1 MVLLPLTWLYDELL
15 LKAIS
20 GVYTTPQ
27 LLFSVFFGL
36 SAGLM
41 WASVLGTLRRGRK
54 TYIIIALLNALIF
67 TVESVLRST
76 YPVYFSPASIL
87 AGAGN
92 VAANYRE
99 EMIRGI
105 VSGIGRMALFSL
117 PVIFCCAALC
127 TDWIKN
133 RKASD
138 QSVLEAAANA
148 AAGPAPQRKRS
159 LPSAAAIAL
168 SMTLS
173 ILLHYTAAAF
183 ACSGAYRPIY
193 TGQYNFND
201 AVENFGLTTALRLET
216 CYSIFGNPG
225 SSFQLEEDA
234 DEGVERK
241 AAEEGAD
248 PDPAAAS
255 DAAGP
260 GSDSDEA
267 APGMYDAT
275 PSDMVAEAETP
286 EEAAEELPPPPSY
299 NVMDIDFGRPEL
311 SEGSAGELSA
321 FLSTREPSL
330 QNEYTGIFRGKN
342 LIMICAES
350 YCDAFVRPE
359 LTPTLWRL
367 SRNGFYFSDFYQ
379 PSWGGSTTTGEL
391 SFVEGLD
398 STAGDEAVTNIAD
411 HNHYFSMGNQL
422 QRLGYFSLAFH
433 NGSYTFYHRE
443 RTHENL
449 GYDAYFASG
458 HHIEDFCGQGYPT
471 DTQMIEGTLPAYIGH
486 QPFSI
491 YYMTVSGHAP
501 YEKNSYFVR
510 HYYDQVNAIVGDE
523 YYEKTKY
530 YICYQMELES
540 ALTSLVK
547 GLEDAGIADD
557 TVIVLVGDHYPYG
570 LGNGRT
576 WHNDRDYIDDLIK
589 EDDVLYWNED
599 KNGLIIWSGCLE
611 NSLKGMSCEI
621 SEPVSSLDIL
631 PTVSNLF
638 GVEFDSRLLPGRDVF
653 AENTEPFVFWNNLS
667 WITKDGKY
675 DSRKKVFYPAETAA
689 TAADYAPE
697 PEPVDLDYAHRLTQ
711 NMITMCTRIEA
722 LDYYGLVFGPD
733 TVKGDPEAVWALL
746 EQELQERAAEAQAEA
761 EAAAQAAE
769 EAVQSEAEETSAAEV
784 LEAGETAENS
794 ETPETAEDPAL
805 TESAADEIPAAE
817 DES

>member
-1 MVLLPLTWLYDELL
+1 
-15 LKAIS
+15 
-20 GVYTTPQ
+20 
-27 LLFSVFFGL
+27 
-36 SAGLM
+36 
-41 WASVLGTLRRGRK
+41 
-54 TYIIIALLNALIF
+54 
-67 TVESVLRST
+67 
-76 YPVYFSPASIL
+76 
-87 AGAGN
+87 
-92 VAANYRE
+92 
-99 EMIRGI
+99 
-105 VSGIGRMALFSL
+105 
-117 PVIFCCAALC
+117 
-127 TDWIKN
+127 
-133 RKASD
+133 
-138 QSVLEAAANA
+138 
-148 AAGPAPQRKRS
+148 
-159 LPSAAAIAL
+159 
-168 SMTLS
+168 
-173 ILLHYTAAAF
+173 
-183 ACSGAYRPIY
+183 
-193 TGQYNFND
+193 
-201 AVENFGLTTALRLET
+201 
-216 CYSIFGNPG
+216 
-225 SSFQLEEDA
+225 
-234 DEGVERK
+234 
-241 AAEEGAD
+241 
-248 PDPAAAS
+248 
-255 DAAGP
+255 
-260 GSDSDEA
+260 
-267 APGMYDAT
+267 MYDAT
-275 PSDMVAEAETP
+275 PSDMVAEAEAP

-350 YCDAFVRPE
+350 YCDAFIRPE

-391 SFVEGLD
+391 SLVEGLD

-411 HNHYFSMGNQL
+411 HNHYFTMGNQL

-689 TAADYAPE
+689 TAADYTPE
-697 PEPVDLDYAHRLTQ
+697 PEPADLDDAHHQTQ

-722 LDYYGLVFGPD
+722 LDYFGLVFGPD
-733 TVKGDPEAVWALL
+733 SVKGDPEAVWALL
-746 EQELQERAAEAQAEA
+746 EQELHERAAAAQAEA
-761 EAAAQAAE
+761 EAARAAEE
-769 EAVQSEAEETSAAEV
+769 EAVQSDAA
-784 LEAGETAENS
+784 AASG
-794 ETPETAEDPAL
+794 TP
-805 TESAADEIPAAE
+805 AADESRE
-817 DES
+817 DPVNDSMHEADVQQ